1 METKPMM
8 SSKTIRVGTVYISLG
23 VLVGILQAFDVLE
36 TILIAIDGNVS
47 SDVAAW
53 GGLVLA
59 IIGGVQVWLRMITS
73 QPIGNEPPE
82 SEAG

>member
-23 VLVGILQAFDVLE
+23 LLMGLLQMFDMLE
-36 TILIAIDGNVS
+36 TILVSISAENVPP
-47 SDVAAW
+47 DVAAW

-59 IIGGVQVWLRMITS
+59 IIGGIQVWLRIITS
-73 QPIGNEPPE
+73 QPIGNEPN
-82 SEAG
+82 